1 MGILRVITLYLLVS
15 SLVNGQVYYNHPEI
29 DWETFET
36 DNFQIHFYEG
46 SEGTAREGAFVAE
59 KIYPFVTQLY
69 EYEPA
74 EKTDIVFLDTD
85 DISNGAAYYY
95 DNKILIWASPMDF
108 ELRGSHRWLQNVI
121 THEFTHIV
129 SMQKS
134 MKAGLRFPG
143 AYMQWIGYED
153 EKRKDVLYG
162 YPNTMVSYAIPG
174 TSVPPWLAEGTA
186 QYMYEGADWDNWD
199 THRDMILRDRVI
211 NNKLLTLTEMN
222 TFGKSGIGNESTYN
236 AGYKFCRFIALSY
249 GADKLK
255 DIVSTLSSPL
265 QFSVNNAIKK
275 SIGISGNELY
285 GLYKKSLEK
294 GYGLLTQTMRSTE
307 VRGRIIAG
315 KGTANLHP
323 VWSPNGKHIAYLSN
337 EENDFFGQTDLFVY
351 DLETNNAENI
361 QSGVVSAPTWN
372 SNGAILYYAKKAKYP
387 NKKGSKYFDLYEF
400 DLNKK
405 QETRLTI
412 DARGFSP
419 YFVPSDST
427 LIYLATQ
434 DGGQNIYRIN
444 LKSRQTQRLTN
455 FEDRRML
462 SSLTYDEEKN
472 RILFDVTRNHFR
484 DVAYLSLADSTLG
497 LVFANREWDERDIN
511 ISAGQLIYSDDR
523 SGVFNLY
530 VIDEKTMTGG
540 YITNVMGGAF
550 MPAVNTSGQVAYSL
564 YDDGSYKIAIL
575 DSTAFVDQ
583 KTVGYDPSYW
593 QRNSGLTEPIIEQV
607 HLPAKPYEDGFTTMF
622 VSPKI
627 MSDYET
633 IKLGWYFF
641 SNEILD
647 RLSLF
652 GGASMNAAKDLDLF
666 FIFEFRRLYPTLF
679 AEVFYLTRNIQE
691 KNRYSVYPLDDR
703 LRFRLVQFDGGL
715 RFPLFGLGT
724 LELFSSWQQ
733 YRAFIKEKVEGIKGL
748 EAGLA
753 YDYYKGLISGVR
765 LSLNGVKRLVDSNIN
780 PSKGFKLDVDITY
793 EKNNFIE
800 GLDLSDAGTLVPN
813 WANNDLWRIQ
823 QSSSLFFS
831 IPNTTRMTISLES
844 IAGTISNV
852 EADSFFHFFGGG
864 LNGLKGY
871 PFYSIEGKSFAIA
884 TGTVRVP
891 IFREKHIP
899 IGWFILQNSTLG
911 IIGQTGDAWTRK
923 IDEPNWLRSV
933 GIQWRINGFSF
944 YNFPTAIGLE
954 LHQGLDRFQRQIN
967 NKSVTYGKEQR
978 FYLTILFGF

>member
-1 MGILRVITLYLLVS
+1 
-15 SLVNGQVYYNHPEI
+15 
-29 DWETFET
+29 
-36 DNFQIHFYEG
+36 
-46 SEGTAREGAFVAE
+46 
-59 KIYPFVTQLY
+59 
-69 EYEPA
+69 
-74 EKTDIVFLDTD
+74 
-85 DISNGAAYYY
+85 
-95 DNKILIWASPMDF
+95 
-108 ELRGSHRWLQNVI
+108 
-121 THEFTHIV
+121 
-129 SMQKS
+129 
-134 MKAGLRFPG
+134 
-143 AYMQWIGYED
+143 
-153 EKRKDVLYG
+153 
-162 YPNTMVSYAIPG
+162 
-174 TSVPPWLAEGTA
+174 
-186 QYMYEGADWDNWD
+186 
-199 THRDMILRDRVI
+199 
-211 NNKLLTLTEMN
+211 
-222 TFGKSGIGNESTYN
+222 
-236 AGYKFCRFIALSY
+236 
-249 GADKLK
+249 
-255 DIVSTLSSPL
+255 
-265 QFSVNNAIKK
+265 
-275 SIGISGNELY
+275 
-285 GLYKKSLEK
+285 
-294 GYGLLTQTMRSTE
+294 
-307 VRGRIIAG
+307 
-315 KGTANLHP
+315 
-323 VWSPNGKHIAYLSN
+323 
-337 EENDFFGQTDLFVY
+337 
-351 DLETNNAENI
+351 
-361 QSGVVSAPTWN
+361 
-372 SNGAILYYAKKAKYP
+372 
-387 NKKGSKYFDLYEF
+387 
-400 DLNKK
+400 
-405 QETRLTI
+405 
-412 DARGFSP
+412 
-419 YFVPSDST
+419 
-427 LIYLATQ
+427 
-434 DGGQNIYRIN
+434 
-444 LKSRQTQRLTN
+444 
-455 FEDRRML
+455 
-462 SSLTYDEEKN
+462 
-472 RILFDVTRNHFR
+472 
-484 DVAYLSLADSTLG
+484 
-497 LVFANREWDERDIN
+497 
-511 ISAGQLIYSDDR
+511 
-523 SGVFNLY
+523 
-530 VIDEKTMTGG
+530 
-540 YITNVMGGAF
+540 MGGAF
-550 MPAVNTSGQVAYSL
+550 MPAANTFGQVAYSL

-607 HLPAKPYEDGFTTMF
+607 HLPAKSYEDDFTTMF

-627 MSDYET
+627 MFDYET

-652 GGASMNAAKDLDLF
+652 GGASMNTAKDLDLF

-724 LELFSSWQQ
+724 LELFTSWQQ

-765 LSLNGVKRLVDSNIN
+765 LSVNGVKRLVDSNIN
-780 PSKGFKLDVDITY
+780 PSRGFKLDVDITY

-831 IPNTTRMTISLES
+831 IPTTNRMTISLES

-884 TGTVRVP
+884 TGTLRIP

-899 IGWFILQNSTLG
+899 IGWFIMQNSALG
-911 IIGQTGDAWTRK
+911 FIGQAGDAWTQN
-923 IDEPNWLRSV
+923 IDEPNWSRSV